1 MRRHLRQPGLSSGF
15 TMVELLIV
23 ITVLGVLAA
32 IVVFALGGV
41 TAQGTSAACNSD
53 AKTTEVAVNAFRH
66 DPANTSSGWPAASP
80 AGNAQLTDPA
90 SAGYG
95 GPYLSAWP
103 KSTHYN
109 ISVDAN
115 GNVLV
120 NNQPYDPSS
129 GSNPC
134 SSLP

>member
-1 MRRHLRQPGLSSGF
+1 ML
-15 TMVELLIV
+15 ELLVI
-23 ITVLGVLAA
+23 ITVLGILSATVM
-32 IVVFALGGV
+32 FSLGGV
-41 TAQGTSAACNSD
+41 TTQSASAACNAD
-53 AKTTEVAVNAFRH
+53 ATTVEVAVNAFRSS
-66 DPANTSSGWPAASP
+66 PANTTSAWPAASP

-95 GPYLSAWP
+95 GPYLSTWP
-103 KSTHYN
+103 ASTKYS
-109 ISVDAN
+109 ITTDAN

-120 NNQPYDPSS
+120 DNQPYDSSS